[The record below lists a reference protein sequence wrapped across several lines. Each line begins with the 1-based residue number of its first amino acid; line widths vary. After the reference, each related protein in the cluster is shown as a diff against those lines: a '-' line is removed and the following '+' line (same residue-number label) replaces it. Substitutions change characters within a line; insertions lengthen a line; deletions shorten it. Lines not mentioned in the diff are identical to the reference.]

1 MHKRQ
6 KLSVAGIGAMGTAA
20 LLLSGCGGSSFQKN
34 TFGNYANT
42 LPAAYG
48 IEPTAAS
55 PNVQGV
61 GTTFFETSGLG
72 SADSKTAYATAAIDF
87 ATLKNPDGSAL
98 AINVDPNATGKIP
111 LGFSAGSFYIDS
123 GAGDPA
129 AVAATVA
136 PIGTSSVFRAAL
148 ANGVS
153 ANNAPPID
161 GNGESLSSADP
172 EWTLGTLPM
181 TFSSAG
187 AGPLAN
193 GTYVT
198 GTGGSA
204 VPFTLPFKTSG
215 VHSVVVTVT
224 DTAGRQT
231 ATTFGIPTVTA
242 GDVALLLQS
251 FTVAVAATAKA
262 AATTAQNPITPGNT
276 VTIDGG
282 QGTGTY
288 PATGY
293 NAATGKPSAPTVAD
307 AQGTVVLFTTPG
319 THTITETDGTG
330 TVVQQATFVIGPD
343 MAGMT
348 LLGVP
353 VDNGAGAAG
362 GGAGTKLRPS
372 RLRNH

>member
-55 PNVQGV
+55 SNVQASP
-61 GTTFFETSGLG
+61 TFFETSGLG

-123 GAGDPA
+123 GAGSAA
-129 AVAATVA
+129 AVPATVA

-231 ATTFGIPTVTA
+231 ASRCSSRASRSRSRRRPRLRRRPRRTRSPPATPSPSTAARAPGPTRRP
-242 GDVALLLQS
+242 
-251 FTVAVAATAKA
+251 
-262 AATTAQNPITPGNT
+262 ATTRPPASPPPRPSPTPRGPWCCSPRPARTRSPRPTAQARWFSRPPSS
-276 VTIDGG
+276 
-282 QGTGTY
+282 
-288 PATGY
+288 
-293 NAATGKPSAPTVAD
+293 SAPTWPA
-307 AQGTVVLFTTPG
+307 
-319 THTITETDGTG
+319 
-330 TVVQQATFVIGPD
+330 
-343 MAGMT
+343 
-348 LLGVP
+348 
-353 VDNGAGAAG
+353 
-362 GGAGTKLRPS
+362 
-372 RLRNH
+372 